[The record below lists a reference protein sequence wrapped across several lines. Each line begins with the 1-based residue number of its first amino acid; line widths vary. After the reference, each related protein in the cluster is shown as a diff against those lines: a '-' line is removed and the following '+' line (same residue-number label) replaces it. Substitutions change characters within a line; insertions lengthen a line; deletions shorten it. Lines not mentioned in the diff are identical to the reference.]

1 MNLDF
6 FQSLLEFNEKSPLN
20 FTQFYFW
27 GFFALILAALSLIGN
42 RVIMRNAFL
51 FAASLF
57 FYWKTSGT
65 FVGLLLFVT
74 ITSYFIG
81 LAIPATQSER
91 KKSWLVGIGVGIN
104 LLTLVYFKYAYFFTD
119 AYNQMFHSQYEVIN
133 YLGKWGNG
141 FFNTSYFTVDKIIL
155 PAGVSFFIFHTI
167 SYLVDVKKQSVA
179 PLKNFWE
186 YGFYVAFFPALV
198 AGPIIRAAQFIPQ
211 IKEEF
216 KLSKFEFGIAI
227 FWILNGIV
235 KKFILSDYLAVNF
248 IDNVFDYPE
257 NYTGFGVFWAL
268 MLYSLQVYADFSGY
282 TDIAIGVS
290 LLMGFR
296 IPQNFK
302 SPYKALNVGEFWKRW
317 HISLSTWLRDYLYIP
332 LGGNK
337 KSSVGTY
344 LWSIF
349 ILLFV
354 ILLTNNWILAS
365 IITLASIA
373 FVAILVAIF
382 PQLRNWITTN
392 INMLITMI
400 LGGLWHGASWNFV
413 IWGALNGFALV
424 VYKIWKK
431 ISPYESMNNWVVRS
445 WKITIT
451 FVFISFTRLFFRA
464 GDVKNT
470 NAGMD
475 TVQRMWNQ
483 LVTNWDWS
491 AAQIIMQTK
500 WLVFVFFGIG
510 MIIHWISEDTKIQ
523 YRKWFANLPLVAQ
536 GSIVVAVIFI
546 VYQFINFENQ
556 TFIYFQF

>member
-1 MNLDF
+1 MNF
-6 FQSLLEFNEKSPLN
+6 EFIQSLLEFNEKSPLN

-27 GFFALILAALSLIGN
+27 GFFAIVLAALSLIGN
-42 RVIMRNAFL
+42 RIVTRNAFL

-74 ITSYFIG
+74 VTSYLIG
-81 LAIPATQSER
+81 LAMPKTKSEAG
-91 KKSWLVGIGVGIN
+91 KNWLVGIGVGIN
-104 LLTLVYFKYAYFFTD
+104 LLTLIYFKYAYFFTD
-119 AYNQMFHSQYEVIN
+119 AYNQMFQTQHEVIN
-133 YLGKWGNG
+133 YLGQWANG
-141 FFNTSYFTVDKIIL
+141 FFSTSYFTVDKIIL

-167 SYLVDVKKQSVA
+167 SYLVDVKKESVA
-179 PLKNFWE
+179 PLKNFWD

-216 KLSKFEFGIAI
+216 KLSKFEFGLAV

-282 TDIAIGVS
+282 TDMAIGVS

-302 SPYKALNVGEFWKRW
+302 SPYKALNVSDFWRRW

-337 KSSVGTY
+337 KSSLGTF
-344 LWSIF
+344 LWSAF

-365 IITLASIA
+365 IITLTAIA
-373 FVAILVAIF
+373 FIVILVVVF
-382 PQLRNWITTN
+382 PKLKNFITTN

-413 IWGALNGFALV
+413 IWGTLNGFALL

-431 ISPYESMNNWVVRS
+431 ISPYENINHWTIRS
-445 WKITIT
+445 WKIVIT

-483 LVTNWDWS
+483 LMTNWDWS
-491 AAQIIMQTK
+491 AARIIMETK
-500 WLVFVFFGIG
+500 WLVFLFFTVG
-510 MIIHWISEDTKIQ
+510 MIIHWISEDTKIR
-523 YRKWFANLPLVAQ
+523 YRKWFAHLPLTIQ
-536 GSIVVAVIFI
+536 GSIVILVIFV